1 LPIPEGPDYNRFV
14 ANVRPIRAE
23 PVSMQDH
30 AIDNL
35 RYIRQTMESA
45 GSFTA
50 VPGIGGILMGA
61 VALGAALVAGHT
73 SGTSRWMSIWLA
85 AAVAAL
91 TIGVVFAQRK
101 AHAVKMPLLT
111 GPGRKFVRGLVP
123 PMVAGAVLT
132 ASLYRAGIPAPIPGA
147 WMLLYG
153 TGVVTGGGA
162 SVRVVPVMGICF
174 MVMGTAALVLPPEWG
189 NGLLAAG
196 FGGLHILFGTI
207 ITVKYG
213 G

>member
-1 LPIPEGPDYNRFV
+1 
-14 ANVRPIRAE
+14 
-23 PVSMQDH
+23 MHDH

-50 VPGIGGILMGA
+50 VPGIGGMLMGA
-61 VALGAALVAGHT
+61 VALGAALLAANSPST
-73 SGTSRWMSIWLA
+73 RAWLVTWLV

-91 TIGVVFAQRK
+91 AIGVVFAWRK
-101 AHAVKMPLLT
+101 ARAVKMPLLT

-123 PMVAGAVLT
+123 PMVAGAILT
-132 ASLYRAGIPAPIPGA
+132 VALYGAGVTAPIPGA

-153 TGVVTGGGA
+153 TGVVTGGAA
-162 SVRVVPVMGICF
+162 SVRAVPVMGMCF
-174 MVMGTAALVLPPEWG
+174 MVMGTAALAAPPDWG
-189 NGLLAAG
+189 NGLLAVG
-196 FGGLHILFGTI
+196 FGGLHILFGTL

>member
-1 LPIPEGPDYNRFV
+1 
-14 ANVRPIRAE
+14 
-23 PVSMQDH
+23 MHDH
-30 AIDNL
+30 ALDNL
-35 RYIRQTMESA
+35 RYIRETMENA

-61 VALGAALVAGHT
+61 VALGAALLAGHT
-73 SGTSRWMSIWLA
+73 VGTKSWLAIWLA
-85 AAVAAL
+85 AAMAAL
-91 TIGVVFAQRK
+91 AIGVIFAARK
-101 AHAVKMPLLT
+101 AHGVMLPVAS
-111 GPGRKFVRGLVP
+111 GPGRKFIRGLVP
-123 PMVAGAVLT
+123 PMLAGAILT
-132 ASLYRAGIPAPIPGA
+132 VSLYRLGVVAPIPGA

-153 TGVVTGGGA
+153 TGVVTGGAA
-162 SVRVVPVMGICF
+162 SVRVVPVMGICY
-174 MVMGTAALVLPPEWG
+174 MVMGTAALLAPPEWG

>member
-1 LPIPEGPDYNRFV
+1 
-14 ANVRPIRAE
+14 
-23 PVSMQDH
+23 MHDH

-61 VALGAALVAGHT
+61 TALAAALLAGHVT
-73 SGTSRWMSIWLA
+73 GTRSWLAIWLG

-91 TIGVVFAQRK
+91 TIGVIFASRK

-123 PMVAGAVLT
+123 PMLAGAILT
-132 ASLYRAGIPAPIPGA
+132 AALYRVGMPAPIPGA

-153 TGVVTGGGA
+153 TGIVTGGAA
-162 SVRVVPVMGICF
+162 SVRVVPVMGFCF
-174 MVMGTAALVLPPEWG
+174 MVIGTAALFAPGAWG
-189 NGLLAAG
+189 NSLLAAG
-196 FGGLHILFGTI
+196 FGGLHVLFGTI

>member
-1 LPIPEGPDYNRFV
+1 
-14 ANVRPIRAE
+14 
-23 PVSMQDH
+23 MQAH

-50 VPGIGGILMGA
+50 VPGNGGVLMGA
-61 VALGAALVAGHT
+61 VALGAALLAG
-73 SGTSRWMSIWLA
+73 GTIGTQSWLAIWLA
-85 AAVAAL
+85 AAVVAL
-91 TIGVVFAQRK
+91 AIGVIFAGRK

-111 GPGRKFVRGLVP
+111 GPGLKFVRGLVP
-123 PMVAGAVLT
+123 PMAAGAILT
-132 ASLYRAGIPAPIPGA
+132 AALYQAHVVAPIPGT

-153 TGVVTGGGA
+153 TGVMTGGAA
-162 SVRVVPVMGICF
+162 SVRVVPIMGICF
-174 MVMGTAALVLPPEWG
+174 IALGTAALFAPLGWG

>member
-1 LPIPEGPDYNRFV
+1 V
-14 ANVRPIRAE
+14 AIVRPIRQE

-61 VALGAALVAGHT
+61 VALGAALLAGHT
-73 SGTSRWMSIWLA
+73 IGTKWWLAIWL
-85 AAVAAL
+85 VAAMAAIA
-91 TIGVVFAQRK
+91 IGVIFSARK
-101 AHAVKMPLLT
+101 ANAVKMPLLT
-111 GPGRKFVRGLVP
+111 GPGRKFMRGLVP
-123 PMVAGAVLT
+123 PMLAGAILT
-132 ASLYRAGIPAPIPGA
+132 AALYRAGFPALIPGA

-153 TGVVTGGGA
+153 TGVLTGGGA

-174 MVMGTAALVLPPEWG
+174 IVVGTAALFAPPAWG

>member
-1 LPIPEGPDYNRFV
+1 MH
-14 ANVRPIRAE
+14 A
-23 PVSMQDH
+23 H

-61 VALGAALVAGHT
+61 TALGAALVAGHGP
-73 SGTSRWMSIWLA
+73 GTTFWLAIWLV

-91 TIGVVFAQRK
+91 TIGVLFAAQK

-123 PMVAGAVLT
+123 PMLAGAVLT
-132 ASLYRAGIPAPIPGA
+132 AALYRAGVPGPIPGA

-153 TGVVTGGGA
+153 TGVVTGGAA

-174 MVMGTAALVLPPEWG
+174 MVIGAAALFAPPSWG

-196 FGGLHILFGTI
+196 FGGIHILFGTI

>member
-1 LPIPEGPDYNRFV
+1 V
-14 ANVRPIRAE
+14 AIVRPIRPE
-23 PVSMQDH
+23 PVSLQDH

-35 RYIRQTMESA
+35 RYIRETMESA

-61 VALGAALVAGHT
+61 VALGAALVAGHAT
-73 SGTSRWMSIWLA
+73 GSPTWLSIWLA

-91 TIGVVFAQRK
+91 SIGVVFAWRK
-101 AHAVKMPLLT
+101 ARAIKMPLLT

-123 PMVAGAVLT
+123 PMAAGAILT
-132 ASLYRAGIPAPIPGA
+132 AALYRAGLAAPIPGA

-153 TGVVTGGGA
+153 TGVMTGGAA
-162 SVRVVPVMGICF
+162 SVRVVPVMGMCF
-174 MVMGTAALVLPPEWG
+174 MVVGTAALFAPPEWG
-189 NGLLAAG
+189 NSLLAAG

>member
-1 LPIPEGPDYNRFV
+1 
-14 ANVRPIRAE
+14 
-23 PVSMQDH
+23 MHDH

-35 RYIRQTMESA
+35 RYIRQTMENA

-61 VALGAALVAGHT
+61 TALGAALLAGHG
-73 SGTSRWMSIWLA
+73 SGTLSWLAIWLA

-91 TIGVVFAQRK
+91 TIGVIFAARK
-101 AHAVKMPLLT
+101 AHSVKMPLLT

-123 PMVAGAVLT
+123 PMVAGAIVT
-132 ASLYRAGIPAPIPGA
+132 AALYRAGMSAPIPGA

-153 TGVVTGGGA
+153 TGVVTGGAA

-174 MVMGTAALVLPPEWG
+174 MAVGTLALFAPAPWG

-196 FGGLHILFGTI
+196 FGGLHILFGTL

>member
-1 LPIPEGPDYNRFV
+1 
-14 ANVRPIRAE
+14 
-23 PVSMQDH
+23 MQDH

-50 VPGIGGILMGA
+50 VPGIGGMLMGA
-61 VALGAALVAGHT
+61 VALGAALVAGHVT
-73 SGTSRWMSIWLA
+73 GTRSWMEIWLV
-85 AAVAAL
+85 AAVVAL
-91 TIGVVFAQRK
+91 TIGVIFAQRK

-111 GPGRKFVRGLVP
+111 GPGRKFMRGLVP
-123 PMVAGAVLT
+123 PMLAGAILT
-132 ASLYRAGIPAPIPGA
+132 AALYRAGLSAPIPGA

-153 TGVVTGGGA
+153 TGVVTGGAA

-174 MVMGTAALVLPPEWG
+174 MAIGTAALLTPPAWG

>member
-1 LPIPEGPDYNRFV
+1 MH
-14 ANVRPIRAE
+14 A
-23 PVSMQDH
+23 H

-35 RYIRQTMESA
+35 RYIRQTMEQA

-50 VPGIGGILMGA
+50 VPGVGGILMGA
-61 VALGAALVAGHT
+61 TALIAAMLGARVTDIRSWLVL
-73 SGTSRWMSIWLA
+73 WVA
-85 AAVAAL
+85 AAAAAL
-91 TIGVVFAQRK
+91 SIGVIFASRK
-101 AHAVKMPLLT
+101 AHAVKMPLLS

-123 PMVAGAVLT
+123 PILAATIIT
-132 ASLYRAGIPAPIPGA
+132 AALYRGGVPGLIPGA

-153 TGVVTGGGA
+153 TGVLTGGAA
-162 SVRVVPVMGICF
+162 SVRVVPVMGFCF
-174 MVMGTAALVLPPEWG
+174 MLMGTAALFAPPAWRNE
-189 NGLLAAG
+189 LMAAG

>member
-1 LPIPEGPDYNRFV
+1 
-14 ANVRPIRAE
+14 
-23 PVSMQDH
+23 MQDH

-35 RYIRQTMESA
+35 RYIRQTMENA

-61 VALGAALVAGHT
+61 VALGAALLAGHST
-73 SGTSRWMSIWLA
+73 GTPKWMSIWLV
-85 AAVAAL
+85 AAVVAL
-91 TIGVVFAQRK
+91 TIGVIFAQRK

-123 PMVAGAVLT
+123 PMVAGAILT
-132 ASLYRAGIPAPIPGA
+132 AALYRAGIPAPIPGA

-153 TGVVTGGGA
+153 TGVVTGGAA

-174 MVMGTAALVLPPEWG
+174 MALGTAALVFPPEWG
-189 NGLLAAG
+189 NGMLAAG
-196 FGGLHILFGTI
+196 FGGLHILFGTM

>member
-1 LPIPEGPDYNRFV
+1 V
-14 ANVRPIRAE
+14 ATVRPIRPE
-23 PVSMQDH
+23 PVSIQDH

-35 RYIRQTMESA
+35 RYIRQTMENA

-61 VALGAALVAGHT
+61 VALGAALIAGHPT
-73 SGTSRWMSIWLA
+73 GTRSWLAIWLA
-85 AAVAAL
+85 AAMAAL
-91 TIGVVFAQRK
+91 AIGVIFAGRK

-123 PMVAGAVLT
+123 PMAAGAILT
-132 ASLYRAGIPAPIPGA
+132 AALYRAGVPAHIPGA

-153 TGVVTGGGA
+153 TGVVTGGAA
-162 SVRVVPVMGICF
+162 SVRVVPMMGVCF
-174 MVMGTAALVLPPEWG
+174 MAMGTAALLAPPEWG

>member
-1 LPIPEGPDYNRFV
+1 
-14 ANVRPIRAE
+14 
-23 PVSMQDH
+23 MHDH

-35 RYIRQTMESA
+35 RYIRQTMENA

-61 VALGAALVAGHT
+61 TALGAALMAGHAT
-73 SGTSRWMSIWLA
+73 GTPSWLLTWLS

-91 TIGVVFAQRK
+91 AIGVIFAWRK
-101 AHAVKMPLLT
+101 ARAVKMPLLT

-123 PMVAGAVLT
+123 PMVSGAIIT
-132 ASLYRAGIPAPIPGA
+132 AALYRAGVVGPIPGA

-153 TGVVTGGGA
+153 TGVVTGGAA
-162 SVRVVPVMGICF
+162 SVRVVPVMGMCF
-174 MVMGTAALVLPPEWG
+174 MVMGTAALVAPPEWG
-189 NGLLAAG
+189 NGFLAAG

>member
-1 LPIPEGPDYNRFV
+1 
-14 ANVRPIRAE
+14 
-23 PVSMQDH
+23 MHDH

-61 VALGAALVAGHT
+61 LALGAALLAGH
-73 SGTSRWMSIWLA
+73 SAGTRSWMTIWLA

-91 TIGVVFAQRK
+91 AVGVIFAQRK

-111 GPGRKFVRGLVP
+111 GPGRKFVHGLVP
-123 PMVAGAVLT
+123 PMLAGAILT
-132 ASLYRAGIPAPIPGA
+132 AVLYRAGVAAPIPGA

-153 TGVVTGGGA
+153 TGVVTGGAA

-174 MVMGTAALVLPPEWG
+174 MVMGTAALLAPPAWG

>member
-1 LPIPEGPDYNRFV
+1 
-14 ANVRPIRAE
+14 
-23 PVSMQDH
+23 MHDH

-61 VALGAALVAGHT
+61 VALGAALLAGPII
-73 SGTSRWMSIWLA
+73 GTQSWRAIWLA

-91 TIGVVFAQRK
+91 AIGVIFSARK
-101 AHAVKMPLLT
+101 ANSVNMPLLN

-123 PMVAGAVLT
+123 PMLAGAILT
-132 ASLYRAGIPAPIPGA
+132 AALYRGGVPAPIPGA

-153 TGVVTGGGA
+153 TGVMTGGGA
-162 SVRVVPVMGICF
+162 SVRVVPVMGMCF
-174 MVMGTAALVLPPEWG
+174 IVVGTVAL
-189 NGLLAAG
+189 
-196 FGGLHILFGTI
+196 
-207 ITVKYG
+207 
-213 G
+213 